1 VSLLITNSLTGE
13 KEEFKSIIPNS
24 VSIYFC
30 GLTVSDLPHLGH
42 ARAWVHVD
50 VMRRWLEHLGFSVTY
65 VENFTDI
72 NEKIVARI
80 GEVDYG
86 ESESE
91 VATYFINKTLEDM
104 SSLGLKSA
112 HVYPKASEHIPEII
126 NIISSLLNSNHAY
139 ESNGSVY
146 FDVSSFDSYGELSKP
161 NLDGEFFLDTSEE
174 PSEKKHPY
182 DFALWKAGQVSPESI
197 SKYRDPNLPPI
208 DIPSGDVWDSPWGS
222 GRPGW
227 HIECSAMSMTHLSN
241 NIDIHAGGQ
250 DLMFPHHENEKAQSE
265 ASTGGCFANFWV
277 HIRLLETQ
285 GVKMSSSLK
294 NYFSVSNSI
303 SEFGANSIKMFLI
316 STSYLR
322 HQTYSEAA
330 LHEAVERW
338 GRLERTYLRTTNALR
353 ESLPDPTITDEPL
366 RKSIESSVQNFQTAL
381 NDDFNTREALVAIFD
396 IVNSLNQHL
405 EKPEKHDHF
414 ALDLAIK
421 TLDDLARDVLG
432 FSFDLINSNELFSEE
447 LTSLME
453 AREVERSKGN
463 YEKADEIRKE
473 LDLIGVVVEDT
484 ENGPT
489 YRRK

>member
-1 VSLLITNSLTGE
+1 MSLFITNSLTGE
-13 KEEFKSIIPNS
+13 KEEFKPIIPNS

-80 GEVDYG
+80 GESDYG

-91 VATYFINKTLEDM
+91 VATYFINKSLEDM
-104 SSLGLKSA
+104 NSLGLKSA
-112 HVYPKASEHIPEII
+112 HAYPKASEHIPEII
-126 NIISSLLNSNHAY
+126 DIISSLIDSNHAY

-146 FDVSSFDSYGELSKP
+146 FDVSSFDRYGELSKP
-161 NLDGEFFLDTSEE
+161 NLDDESSLDTPEKA
-174 PSEKKHPY
+174 SEKKHPY
-182 DFALWKAGQVSPESI
+182 DFALWKAGQVPPESI

-208 DIPSGDVWDSPWGS
+208 TLPSGDVWDSPWAP

-227 HIECSAMSMTHLSN
+227 HIECSAMSMAHLSN

-265 ASTGGCFANFWV
+265 ASTGEKFANFWV

-285 GVKMSSSLK
+285 GEKMSSSLK

-303 SEFGANSIKMFLI
+303 SEFGSNSIKMFLI
-316 STSYLR
+316 STSYPR
-322 HQTYSEAA
+322 HQTYSEAS
-330 LHEAVERW
+330 LHEALERW
-338 GRLERTYLRTTNALR
+338 GRLERTYLRTTNVLKKSPPDSTIVD
-353 ESLPDPTITDEPL
+353 ESL

-396 IVNSLNQHL
+396 VVNSLNQHIETH
-405 EKPEKHDHF
+405 EKCDHF

-432 FSFDLINSNELFSEE
+432 FSFDLINPNELFSEE
-447 LTSLME
+447 ITSLINI
-453 AREVERSKGN
+453 REVERSKGN
-463 YEKADEIRKE
+463 YEKADEMRKK
-473 LDLIGVVVEDT
+473 LGLLGVVVEDT

>member
-1 VSLLITNSLTGE
+1 MNLKIFNTLSKKLESFIPLNETVKVYACGPTVYNYPHIGNARPAIVGDILVKVLRNLFKKVVYVRNITDIDDKINDKAKKEKVSIEIISLKYTKVYQE
-13 KEEFKSIIPNS
+13 NMRALNVLPPDIEPTVTQNIHSIIKMIS
-24 VSIYFC
+24 T
-30 GLTVSDLPHLGH
+30 L
-42 ARAWVHVD
+42 
-50 VMRRWLEHLGFSVTY
+50 LE
-65 VENFTDI
+65 
-72 NEKIVARI
+72 K
-80 GEVDYG
+80 
-86 ESESE
+86 
-91 VATYFINKTLEDM
+91 K
-104 SSLGLKSA
+104 
-112 HVYPKASEHIPEII
+112 
-126 NIISSLLNSNHAY
+126 HAY
-139 ESNGSVY
+139 EAENHILFHVP
-146 FDVSSFDSYGELSKP
+146 SFKDYGNLSKR
-161 NLDGEFFLDTSEE
+161 
-174 PSEKKHPY
+174 KKDEMIEGARVEVAPY
-182 DFALWKAGQVSPESI
+182 KKDPMDFVLWKP
-197 SKYRDPNLPPI
+197 SKKDQP
-208 DIPSGDVWDSPWGS
+208 GWDSPWGK

-285 GVKMSSSLK
+285 GTKMSSSLK